1 MGGVDGGLEN
11 NYRALNASDMACV
24 QFLTRQG
31 LPPLAYFR
39 SCGQNPGVV
48 FLTGFRSNMNGM
60 KALAL
65 EEYCRSEGRS
75 FVRFDYTGCGSS
87 KGDADSCFLG
97 NWKNDVLSVLDN
109 LTTGPQ
115 VLVGSSMGGWL
126 MLLAGLARPEK
137 IVGLVGIATATDH
150 FVNAYKQLPLES
162 RQEAERTGQWT
173 VASKYADSG
182 FYTIKMDF
190 VKEAEDHCLLQGTV
204 PISCP
209 VRLIHGMEDELVP
222 WQNSVHLAERLASRD
237 VDLLVRRSGDHRMTR
252 DEDIQLLVAVVRDL
266 VGKIERNGLK
276 S

>member
-1 MGGVDGGLEN
+1 
-11 NYRALNASDMACV
+11 MACV

-150 FVNAYKQLPLES
+150 FVNAYKQLPLEV
-162 RQEAERTGQWT
+162 RQLKHNRRNRRRPFSP
-173 VASKYADSG
+173 ASLFRHS
-182 FYTIKMDF
+182 IRS
-190 VKEAEDHCLLQGTV
+190 CLICTSTPITHLCLISLDTLTLQT
-204 PISCP
+204 
-209 VRLIHGMEDELVP
+209 
-222 WQNSVHLAERLASRD
+222 SVHLSLDNVNGSSHNPQPFKGESARLP
-237 VDLLVRRSGDHRMTR
+237 LLFG
-252 DEDIQLLVAVVRDL
+252 
-266 VGKIERNGLK
+266 
-276 S
+276 